1 MAFSSCEG
9 VRSDNLEVLVEQLLA
24 ALISSANLA
33 ADDVLVEALRLGTE
47 DEKWPVLEAILQ
59 RRNVRSLCGII
70 ELYDKLP
77 EPLQRHALENIKLL
91 HQALRE
97 AGRSENMPLRLAA
110 LRLIALGRQ
119 GKLAY
124 VLSENLHSSTEN
136 VSKSATEAM
145 VALARWIATESK
157 RLNRGEWLRREE
169 DAETRAHPSP
179 RPRVPAS
186 PRHLLPPSVLSPQ
199 SSVLS

>member
-1 MAFSSCEG
+1 
-9 VRSDNLEVLVEQLLA
+9 
-24 ALISSANLA
+24 LA

-47 DEKWPVLEAILQ
+47 DEKWPVLEAILK
-59 RRNVRSLCGII
+59 RRNVRSLCGIV

-77 EPLQRHALENIKLL
+77 DAQQRHVLENIKLL

-97 AGRSENMPLRLAA
+97 AGRSENLPLRLAA

-145 VALARWIATESK
+145 VALARWISTESK

-169 DAETRAHPSP
+169 DAGTPGEGETQTQTQTQGRGDAETRGHG
-179 RPRVPAS
+179 
-186 PRHLLPPSVLSPQ
+186 
-199 SSVLS
+199 